1 LEQKLSELNVLIDLG
16 LTAIQAKVYL
26 ALVNSGPLKISA
38 ISKISNVARPDVYS
52 TLSKLQKLC
61 LVEKIIEKPL
71 KYRATPIKIGLS
83 LLLKTKTDQYKRV
96 RAKTQILLDTAKP
109 KQPKEKKQIEN
120 PQFVLIPKGK
130 NVVYRLQTAIEKA
143 KVSIN
148 LVLSWKRFSRGIV
161 NDLAESIERALAKN
175 VKIQFIIESPLENK
189 TAKQLVQFCDDK
201 PFCQLRFLRDKPE
214 KVFGI
219 YDEKEVFIIVNPKAD
234 LPGSSAL
241 WSCNPAL
248 IAIAKDSFEKLWLTA
263 TKNNL

>member
-71 KYRATPIKIGLS
+71 KCRATPIKIGLS

-175 VKIQFIIESPLENK
+175 VKIQFIIESPL
-189 TAKQLVQFCDDK
+189 
-201 PFCQLRFLRDKPE
+201 
-214 KVFGI
+214 
-219 YDEKEVFIIVNPKAD
+219 
-234 LPGSSAL
+234 
-241 WSCNPAL
+241 
-248 IAIAKDSFEKLWLTA
+248 
-263 TKNNL
+263 